1 MASYYVSEVNSVGVG
16 GGDWKST
23 HLTNKEALT
32 VLCSVVKHDR
42 KQLEH
47 ERSVGGNRRL
57 A

>member
-1 MASYYVSEVNSVGVG
+1 MASYYVSEVNSVGG
-16 GGDWKST
+16 GVEVYT
-23 HLTNKEALT
+23 VLTNKEALT